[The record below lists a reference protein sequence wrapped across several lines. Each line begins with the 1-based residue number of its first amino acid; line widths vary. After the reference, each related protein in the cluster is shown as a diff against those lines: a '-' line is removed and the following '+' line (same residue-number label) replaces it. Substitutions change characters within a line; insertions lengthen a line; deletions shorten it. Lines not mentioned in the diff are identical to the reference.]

1 MNKPH
6 KKCHFEINLG
16 SAGISRVSV
25 YKDDPIDS
33 WPFEMKLEFLNM
45 MLLFRSVGL
54 LPERIYQKKYRT
66 LVEKYE
72 EDMLDLKQWIN
83 IKRSHE

>member
-16 SAGISRVSV
+16 SAGISRVSAN
-25 YKDDPIDS
+25 KDDPIDN

-45 MLLFRSVGL
+45 MLIFRSVGL
-54 LPERIYQKKYRT
+54 LPEHIYKEKYQALVKKYD
-66 LVEKYE
+66 EG
-72 EDMLDLKQWIN
+72 MLDLKQWI
-83 IKRSHE
+83 K